1 MNGGNMRR
9 LVSAFILFG
18 LLVLGLAQN
27 DADVTITIE
36 SQGASAYF
44 VTMVEG
50 ADNVTELNENNSAWT
65 LEIGRRYRIINSSGS
80 AHPFALRAGN
90 DMLLSQDGS
99 GSFVDDPDVDF
110 VTDDE
115 GITFTLTEALAEQL
129 DNYVCTL
136 HPAMTGEITSV
147 MND

>member
-1 MNGGNMRR
+1 MGKLISVFM
-9 LVSAFILFG
+9 LFA
-18 LLVLGLAQN
+18 LLTMGLAQN
-27 DADVTITIE
+27 DTDVTITVE

-65 LEIGRRYRIINSSGS
+65 LEIGRRYRIINNSGS

-99 GSFVDDPDVDF
+99 GSFVDDPEVDF
-110 VTDDE
+110 VADDE

-136 HPAMTGEITSV
+136 HPSMTGEIISV